1 MPLLSLTQNTTVL
14 SLLAKRAIT
23 STDTKAEQLDGIV
36 IRHAAH
42 TALAMTT
49 NDYCTIEQT
58 VATIPYTR
66 SKPMDHF
73 YYFFT

>member
-14 SLLAKRAIT
+14 SLLRAEAIT
-23 STDTKAEQLDGIV
+23 LAETKAEQLDGIV

-42 TALAMTT
+42 TAAMTT
-49 NDYCTIEQT
+49 NDYCTIGANRCNNT
-58 VATIPYTR
+58 LYTR

-73 YYFFT
+73 YYFF